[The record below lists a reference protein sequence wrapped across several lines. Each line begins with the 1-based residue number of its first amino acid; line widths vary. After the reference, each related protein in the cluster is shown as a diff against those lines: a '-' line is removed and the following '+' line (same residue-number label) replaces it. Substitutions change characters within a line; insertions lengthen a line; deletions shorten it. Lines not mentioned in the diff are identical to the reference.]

1 MNNFIK
7 GIAQA
12 RKDGEAVTLGMIIAL
27 MIAASLGVV
36 GVFGAWAVA
45 PYAIGLVAGVLGEAV
60 IVHMQRY
67 L

>member
-1 MNNFIK
+1 MNAIIK

-12 RKDGEAVTLGMIIAL
+12 RKDGEAVTLGMIVALVIATS
-27 MIAASLGVV
+27 IGVC
-36 GVFGAWAVA
+36 GVFGFWAIA
-45 PYAIGLVAGVLGEAV
+45 PYAVGVIAGVLGEAV